1 MALSPDVAEQPMP
14 CLNWRAM
21 TPDDLDGVVAVAAIG
36 FPDHREDRDCFES
49 RLSVYPQ
56 GCFVLAEGETVQGYL
71 IAYPWAM
78 DSAPVLNRAIEA
90 LSEDASVLYLH
101 DLALHPDVRGGGWS
115 RSAIEAVLSL
125 ARHGGW
131 TTIALVAVNDAVRF
145 WQGHG
150 FRLRGTPTMA
160 AKLASYGPD
169 ARYMT
174 LTI

>member
-1 MALSPDVAEQPMP
+1 MAV
-14 CLNWRAM
+14 LNWRAM

-78 DSAPVLNRAIEA
+78 DSAPVLNRAIQTLPTNA
-90 LSEDASVLYLH
+90 AALYLH

-115 RSAIEAVLSL
+115 RSAMATVLDL
-125 ARHGGW
+125 ALHGDW
-131 TTIALVAVNDAVRF
+131 PVIALVAVNDAVRF
-145 WQGHG
+145 WEGHG
-150 FRLRGTPTMA
+150 FSVRDTPEMA
-160 AKLASYGPD
+160 TKLASYGTD

-174 LTI
+174 RRL